1 MNNTDYSQYRR
12 GSGYPESVRLEVCRE
27 WISVMATRAMTKQKF
42 CQQHQVSRQSLSVWL
57 RMYPNE
63 CSKVPMG
70 QFKTKETWLRS
81 RYGVH
86 LPHSD
91 PQTVTKLVPLCPLT
105 SVVVLLGDLD
115 TGGALRPRLAVY
127 DIRSLQ
133 HRSEHPFD

>member
-1 MNNTDYSQYRR
+1 
-12 GSGYPESVRLEVCRE
+12 
-27 WISVMATRAMTKQKF
+27 
-42 CQQHQVSRQSLSVWL
+42 
-57 RMYPNE
+57 
-63 CSKVPMG
+63 MG

-91 PQTVTKLVPLCPLT
+91 HQTVIKLVPLCPFM

-133 HRSEHPFD
+133 HRSEHPFQ

>member
-1 MNNTDYSQYRR
+1 
-12 GSGYPESVRLEVCRE
+12 
-27 WISVMATRAMTKQKF
+27 
-42 CQQHQVSRQSLSVWL
+42 
-57 RMYPNE
+57 
-63 CSKVPMG
+63 MG
-70 QFKTKETWLRS
+70 QFKTKETWLPS

-91 PQTVTKLVPLCPLT
+91 PQTVIKFVPLCPFM

-133 HRSEHPFD
+133 QRSEHPFQ